1 MQLKFIMKKIN
12 KYLKVIAFFLST
24 LMLIQGC
31 TVYRTTP
38 VTLEEASKSNTKARV
53 KTVDKKNL
61 KFDKIVIS
69 PDNEIYGHSEI
80 NKSTIITP
88 IDKDNIEKIQ
98 VKDELVSTI
107 LTIAIPVTIGIG
119 ILVFL
124 VAQSLND
131 LDWNFSNV
139 SN

>member
-1 MQLKFIMKKIN
+1 MKKIN

-38 VTLEEASKSNTKARV
+38 VTLEEASKSNAKIRV
-53 KTVDKKNL
+53 RTVDKKNL

-80 NKSTIITP
+80 NKSTFITP

-98 VKDELVSTI
+98 LKDELVSTI
-107 LTIAIPVTIGIG
+107 LTIAVPVTIGIG

-124 VAQSLND
+124 LAQSLND

>member
-1 MQLKFIMKKIN
+1 MKKIN

-38 VTLEEASKSNTKARV
+38 VTLEEASKSNAKIRV
-53 KTVDKKNL
+53 RTVDKKNL

-98 VKDELVSTI
+98 LKDELVSTI
-107 LTIAIPVTIGIG
+107 LTIAVPVTIGIG

-124 VAQSLND
+124 LAQSLND

>member
-1 MQLKFIMKKIN
+1 MKKIN